1 MVIVG
6 DGMSG
11 CVEVGG
17 VGSATGRI
25 DSAIEGK
32 IELDAIQFEV
42 DALKFALK
50 FGADKALL

>member
-1 MVIVG
+1 
-6 DGMSG
+6 MSG